1 MKFYARP
8 RRTPQVII
16 VSLIDIF
23 AILLIFVIVTTT
35 FKKLQPEVTIKL
47 PESKSAV
54 AADSSDEPVVL
65 SVTDD
70 EEIFLD
76 AKKVSLDELTAAVQK
91 LWTEGVCDG
100 SGDSGARLAPTIVDG
115 HLYAASVDGV
125 VEAIDAASGRT
136 IWQKKLGTRASK
148 P

>member
-1 MKFYARP
+1 MKFYARQ

-35 FKKLQPEVTIKL
+35 FKRIQPEVTIKL

-54 AADSSDEPVVL
+54 SSDSSEEPVVL
-65 SVTDD
+65 SVSET

-76 AKKVSLDELTAAVQK
+76 AKPVTLSELTAAVQK
-91 LWTEGVCDG
+91 LIAEKGRPNLAMKADKKVSYGFLIQVLDALKEAGVKGNLSAFTE
-100 SGDSGARLAPTIVDG
+100 
-115 HLYAASVDGV
+115 
-125 VEAIDAASGRT
+125 
-136 IWQKKLGTRASK
+136 KK
-148 P
+148 

>member
-35 FKKLQPEVTIKL
+35 FKKMQPLVTIKL

-54 AADSSDEPVVL
+54 SADSSDEPVVL
-65 SVTDD
+65 SVSDD

-76 AKKVSLDELTAAVQK
+76 EKKVSLEELSAAVQK
-91 LWTEGVCDG
+91 LIAEKGRPNLAMKADKKVSYGFLIQVLDALKEAGVKGNLSAFTE
-100 SGDSGARLAPTIVDG
+100 R
-115 HLYAASVDGV
+115 
-125 VEAIDAASGRT
+125 
-136 IWQKKLGTRASK
+136 K
-148 P
+148 

>member
-1 MKFYARP
+1 MKFYTRQ

-35 FKKLQPEVTIKL
+35 FKRIQPEVTIKL

-54 AADSSDEPVVL
+54 ASDSSDEPVML
-65 SVTDD
+65 SITDD

-76 AKKVSLDELTAAVQK
+76 SKKVSAEELTAAVRK
-91 LWTEGVCDG
+91 MITEKGHPTLAMKADKKVSYGFLIQVLDALKEAGVKGNLSAFTD
-100 SGDSGARLAPTIVDG
+100 
-115 HLYAASVDGV
+115 
-125 VEAIDAASGRT
+125 
-136 IWQKKLGTRASK
+136 KK
-148 P
+148 